1 MKMNILLFS
10 PTLLLLLLLTQ
21 GLVRTAGH
29 IFLMGMIQVSDEIVN
44 VRKNKPYQPDL

>member
-10 PTLLLLLLLTQ
+10 PALLLLLLLTQ

-29 IFLMGMIQVSDEIVN
+29 IFLMGMIQVTEEISN
-44 VRKNKPYQPDL
+44 VRKNKPGQPDL